1 MEREQKE
8 KEGESSKRAINIG
21 TDGDAGQLN
30 KTTRRQCKTLCKSMR
45 SKNRQQKPLVIVFY
59 FDKGD
64 VVISPCKRRMPRSKI
79 EKNNLDESNLAD
91 ISNEIYRLDVNSP
104 DHNDASPD
112 HHDDL
117 PDHNDDWP
125 VHNDASPDHSDGS
138 PVHNDASP
146 DHNDA
151 SPDHN
156 DASVDIN
163 MSLEDN
169 QIIITL
175 QNERKK
181 TMDDFDRKIDKM
193 NKKINKLIKEKR
205 KKDNELLSII
215 NEHIRVCKTKQ

>member
-79 EKNNLDESNLAD
+79 EKNNLDESNLGKLLKSLITRINTFNCFVFASLAD

-104 DHNDASPD
+104 D
-112 HHDDL
+112 
-117 PDHNDDWP
+117 
-125 VHNDASPDHSDGS
+125 HNDASPDHSDGS

-193 NKKINKLIKEKR
+193 NKKIN
-205 KKDNELLSII
+205 
-215 NEHIRVCKTKQ
+215 

>member
-112 HHDDL
+112 H
-117 PDHNDDWP
+117 
-125 VHNDASPDHSDGS
+125 SDGS

-215 NEHIRVCKTKQ
+215 NEHIRVCKTKQRKKSNSTKKSIIHRGIKKNY

>member
-112 HHDDL
+112 H
-117 PDHNDDWP
+117 
-125 VHNDASPDHSDGS
+125 SDGS

>member
-1 MEREQKE
+1 
-8 KEGESSKRAINIG
+8 
-21 TDGDAGQLN
+21 
-30 KTTRRQCKTLCKSMR
+30 
-45 SKNRQQKPLVIVFY
+45 
-59 FDKGD
+59 
-64 VVISPCKRRMPRSKI
+64 
-79 EKNNLDESNLAD
+79 
-91 ISNEIYRLDVNSP
+91 LDVNSP
-104 DHNDASPD
+104 D
-112 HHDDL
+112 
-117 PDHNDDWP
+117 
-125 VHNDASPDHSDGS
+125 HNDASPDHSDGS

-193 NKKINKLIKEKR
+193 NKKIN
-205 KKDNELLSII
+205 
-215 NEHIRVCKTKQ
+215 

>member
-112 HHDDL
+112 H
-117 PDHNDDWP
+117 
-125 VHNDASPDHSDGS
+125 SDGS

-193 NKKINKLIKEKR
+193 NKKIN
-205 KKDNELLSII
+205 
-215 NEHIRVCKTKQ
+215 